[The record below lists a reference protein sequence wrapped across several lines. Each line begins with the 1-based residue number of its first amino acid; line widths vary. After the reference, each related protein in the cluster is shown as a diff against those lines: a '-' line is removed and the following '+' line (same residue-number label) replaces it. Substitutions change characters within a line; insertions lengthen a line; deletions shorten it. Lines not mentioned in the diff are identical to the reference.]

1 MPLTTEE
8 QYLFDER
15 AAIMEFDGGL
25 DRGEAERKAMEYVL
39 SLRKGETLV
48 FIDDPRWLQERVKI

>member
-1 MPLTTEE
+1 MPLTAEE

-15 AAIMEFDGGL
+15 ATIMEFDGGL

-39 SLRKGETLV
+39 SLRKGQLV
-48 FIDDPRWLQERVKI
+48 FIDEARRQREHP